1 LFIEELSK
9 FAQELLIFWQA
20 CHHGFAYCFNG
31 PGQKVLPAGKS
42 ADTISSTRPQKV
54 ALTAVL
60 QLRSEA
66 EVQAELHIRST
77 QLVCSA
83 SSCQTALFKNCYSP
97 PFL

>member
-1 LFIEELSK
+1 LFIEELSN

-54 ALTAVL
+54 ALTAVSSTP
-60 QLRSEA
+60 LREA
-66 EVQAELHIRST
+66 EVQASWHI
-77 QLVCSA
+77 C
-83 SSCQTALFKNCYSP
+83 
-97 PFL
+97 